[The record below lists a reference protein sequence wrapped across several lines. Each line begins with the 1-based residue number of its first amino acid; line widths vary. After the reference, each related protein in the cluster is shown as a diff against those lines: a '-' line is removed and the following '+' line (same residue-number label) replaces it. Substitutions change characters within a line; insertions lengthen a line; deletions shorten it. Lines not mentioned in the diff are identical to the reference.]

1 MKNKVRVESITTSE
15 SLMKMRNLIP
25 GTGNVIEV
33 QMLLQGA
40 E

>member
-1 MKNKVRVESITTSE
+1 MKNKVRVECIPLSE
-15 SLMKMRNLIP
+15 NLMKMRSLIP
-25 GTGNVIEV
+25 GTGSVIEV